1 MSDHL
6 DAIVVHR
13 PAELT
18 SAPSMSLSYKG
29 MWYFRLAASL
39 SAPPPQVPVSEAGNN
54 ADEADIMYI
63 NSCNAYYSCKKL
75 KRLIEQA
82 KQF

>member
-18 SAPSMSLSYKG
+18 SAPSMSLSYKVV
-29 MWYFRLAASL
+29 MPITAAR
-39 SAPPPQVPVSEAGNN
+39 N
-54 ADEADIMYI
+54 
-63 NSCNAYYSCKKL
+63 
-75 KRLIEQA
+75 
-82 KQF
+82 